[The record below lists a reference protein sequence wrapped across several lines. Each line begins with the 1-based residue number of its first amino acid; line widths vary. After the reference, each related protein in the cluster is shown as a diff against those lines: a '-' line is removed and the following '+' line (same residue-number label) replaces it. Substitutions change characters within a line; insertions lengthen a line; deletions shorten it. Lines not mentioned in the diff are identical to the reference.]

1 MLNDLLLRM
10 RSLFRRKI
18 VEVEMDEELRF
29 HFANQVAKLVHSG
42 LAPQEARRR
51 ARLEFGGM
59 DQVKEE
65 YRDSRGVTF
74 IETLLQDIRY
84 GVRTLR
90 KNPGFAAIAVLTLA
104 LAVGASTAIF
114 SVVDAVLLRPLPFK
128 DPVRLVWAT
137 EHFAFGPSTVVSADF
152 PAWKDRNH
160 VFEQIGAFGGT
171 SGANLT
177 GAGEPARVTVT
188 KVTTALFSMLG
199 VQPIA
204 GRAFLAE
211 EGKQGREHVAVLSE
225 TLWRNSFGADP
236 RIIGET
242 IRLDGAGY
250 LVVGVMPASL
260 RPQADVWTPLALDAE
275 IFSPH
280 SPRWMMLAAVGR
292 LKPGIEISQAQ
303 SDLQVISQQMD
314 KEYPPQ
320 AAQFRAHATVE
331 VIPLHEMLV
340 QNVRS
345 LLLILLGTVGF
356 VLLIACANVANLL
369 LSRSVVRGR
378 EIAVRAAL
386 GAGRLRLI
394 QQLLTE
400 GLLLAA
406 IGGVLGSI
414 TGLWATRILRQLI
427 PATLPA
433 DVRLDPRI
441 FGFSAAIITLAL
453 FLFGLIPALIA
464 SQTDVNETLKEGGL
478 RLGASPGT
486 HRLRGLMSAG
496 EIALSLILLA
506 GAGLLI
512 RSFLRL
518 TEVDLGFDPN
528 GLLIATVERPLTAA
542 FDSQQHSAFFQA
554 SLERI
559 RNLPGVKEAAL
570 TQRYPLGPPHNAT
583 MMLRVQGAENFRPPQ
598 PITVTEISP
607 DYFHVLRIR
616 LLKGRTFSDSDVATA
631 QGAAIINESLARMV
645 FGTREPVGQHIS
657 FTPGPSPWSE
667 VVGVVA
673 DIRDNAI
680 EERPAPEIFVPYLQQ
695 PSFSMTFVL
704 RTESNLLMLAGAV
717 REAVQGIDKN
727 QPLSDTTTMDE
738 VIAKSVALRHF
749 RMLLLGLFAL
759 LALLLAVIGVYGVI
773 AYSSSQRT
781 HEFGVRI
788 ALGADRQDI
797 LNLVVR
803 QGFKL
808 ALLGVSTGV
817 AGALILTRF
826 LSSLLYE
833 VGPRDPLTF
842 AGVAALLMLVALAAS
857 YIPARRATRVDPM
870 VALRYG

>member
-1 MLNDLLLRM
+1 MFGRKRPASDFHAEIEAHLQLEIERLQEEGLNEEEARAAARCAFGNVTQAQERFYESGLWLWWDRLRQDVRFGLRM
-10 RSLFRRKI
+10 L
-18 VEVEMDEELRF
+18 
-29 HFANQVAKLVHSG
+29 AKS
-42 LAPQEARRR
+42 
-51 ARLEFGGM
+51 
-59 DQVKEE
+59 
-65 YRDSRGVTF
+65 
-74 IETLLQDIRY
+74 
-84 GVRTLR
+84 
-90 KNPGFAAIAVLTLA
+90 PGFTTVAVLTLA
-104 LAVGASTAIF
+104 LAIGANTAIF
-114 SVVDAVLLRPLPFK
+114 SVVDAVLLRPLPFR
-128 DPVRLVWAT
+128 DPARLVWAT

-152 PAWKDRNH
+152 PAWKDRNN
-160 VFEQIGAFGGT
+160 VFEEIAAFGGT

-177 GAGEPARVTVT
+177 GTGQPARVTVT
-188 KVTTALFSMLG
+188 NVTTGLFSMLG
-199 VQPIA
+199 VQPVA

-280 SPRWMMLAAVGR
+280 SPRWMMLAAIGR
-292 LKPGIEISQAQ
+292 LKPGIAISKAQA
-303 SDLQVISQQMD
+303 DLQLLAQEMD

-320 AAQFRAHATVE
+320 AAQFRAHETVE
-331 VIPLHEMLV
+331 VIPLHDMLV

-386 GAGRLRLI
+386 GAGRLRLAR
-394 QQLLTE
+394 QLLTE

-414 TGLWATRILRQLI
+414 TGLWATKILGDLI

-433 DVRLDPRI
+433 SVRLDPRI
-441 FGFSAAIITLAL
+441 FGFSAAIITLAS
-453 FLFGLIPALIA
+453 FLFGLIPALITSRA
-464 SQTDVNETLKEGGL
+464 DVNEALKEGGL
-478 RLGASPGT
+478 RLGASAGT
-486 HRLRGLMSAG
+486 HRLRGVMSAG
-496 EIALSLILLA
+496 EIGLSLILLV
-506 GAGLLI
+506 GAGLLV

-518 TEVDLGFDPN
+518 TEVDLGFDPQS
-528 GLLIATVERPLTAA
+528 LLVATVERPLTAA

-583 MMLRVQGAENFRPPQ
+583 MMLRIQGAENFRPPQ
-598 PITVTEISP
+598 PISVTEISP
-607 DYFHVLRIR
+607 DYFHVMRIR
-616 LLKGRTFSDSDVATA
+616 LLKGRTFSASDVAGA
-631 QGAAIINESLARMV
+631 QEVVTVNESLARML
-645 FGTREPVGQHIS
+645 FGAHDAIGQHIS
-657 FTPGPSPWSE
+657 FGGPSAPWKE

-673 DIRDNAI
+673 NVREDAL
-680 EERPAPEIFVPYLQQ
+680 EKEPVPEIFVPYLQQ
-695 PSFSMTFVL
+695 PSFSMAFVL
-704 RTESNLLMLAGAV
+704 RTESSPLILAGAV
-717 REAVQGIDKN
+717 REAVQSIDKN
-727 QPLSDTTTMDE
+727 QPLSGATTMDE
-738 VIAKSVALRHF
+738 VIAKSVAPRRF

-759 LALLLAVIGVYGVI
+759 LALLLAVIGVYGVM
-773 AYSSSQRT
+773 AYSSTQRT

-797 LNLVVR
+797 LKLVVR

-808 ALLGVSTGV
+808 ALLGVSIGV
-817 AGALILTRF
+817 GGALLLTRV

-833 VGPRDPLTF
+833 VSAHDPLTF
-842 AGVAALLMLVALAAS
+842 SAVAALLMLVALAAS
-857 YIPARRATRVDPM
+857 YIPARRAMKVDPI
-870 VALRYG
+870 VALRYE

>member
-1 MLNDLLLRM
+1 MFGRKRPASDFHAEIEAHLQLEIERLQEQGLSGEEARAAARRAFGNVTQAQERFYESGRWLWWDRLWQDVRFGLRM
-10 RSLFRRKI
+10 L
-18 VEVEMDEELRF
+18 
-29 HFANQVAKLVHSG
+29 AKS
-42 LAPQEARRR
+42 
-51 ARLEFGGM
+51 
-59 DQVKEE
+59 
-65 YRDSRGVTF
+65 
-74 IETLLQDIRY
+74 
-84 GVRTLR
+84 
-90 KNPGFAAIAVLTLA
+90 PGFTTVAVLTLA
-104 LAVGASTAIF
+104 LAIGANTAIF

-128 DPVRLVWAT
+128 DPARLVWAT

-160 VFEQIGAFGGT
+160 VFEEIAASGGT

-188 KVTTALFSMLG
+188 NVTTGLFSMLG
-199 VQPIA
+199 VQPVA

-211 EGKQGREHVAVLSE
+211 EGKQGQEHVAVLSE
-225 TLWRNSFGADP
+225 TLWRNRFGADP

-250 LVVGVMPASL
+250 LVVGVMPTSL

-280 SPRWMMLAAVGR
+280 SPRWMMLAAIGR
-292 LKPGIEISQAQ
+292 LKPGIAISKAQA
-303 SDLQVISQQMD
+303 DLQLLSQEMD

-320 AAQFRAHATVE
+320 AAQFRAHETVE
-331 VIPLHEMLV
+331 VIPLHDMLV

-386 GAGRLRLI
+386 GAGRLRLVR
-394 QQLLTE
+394 QLLTE

-414 TGLWATRILRQLI
+414 TGLWATKILRELI

-433 DVRLDPRI
+433 SVRLDPRI
-441 FGFSAAIITLAL
+441 FGFSAAIITLAS

-464 SQTDVNETLKEGGL
+464 SRADVNETLKEGGL
-478 RLGASPGT
+478 RLGASAGT
-486 HRLRGLMSAG
+486 NRLRGMMSAG
-496 EIALSLILLA
+496 EIGLSLILLV
-506 GAGLLI
+506 GAGLLV

-528 GLLIATVERPLTAA
+528 NLLVATVERPLTAA

-583 MMLRVQGAENFRPPQ
+583 MMLRIQGAENFRPPQ
-598 PITVTEISP
+598 PISVTEISP
-607 DYFHVLRIR
+607 DYFHVMRIR
-616 LLKGRTFSDSDVATA
+616 LLKGRTFSISDVAGA
-631 QGAAIINESLARMV
+631 QEVVTVNESLARMV
-645 FGTREPVGQHIS
+645 FGAHDAIGQHIS
-657 FTPGPSPWSE
+657 FGGPSAPWKE

-673 DIRDNAI
+673 NVREDALDK
-680 EERPAPEIFVPYLQQ
+680 EPVPEIFVPYLQQ
-695 PSFSMTFVL
+695 PSFSMAFVL
-704 RTESNLLMLAGAV
+704 RTESSPLMLAGAV
-717 REAVQGIDKN
+717 REAVQSIDKN
-727 QPLSDTTTMDE
+727 QPLSGATTMDE
-738 VIAKSVALRHF
+738 VIAKSVAPRRF

-773 AYSSSQRT
+773 AYSSTQRT

-788 ALGADRQDI
+788 ALGANRQDI
-797 LNLVVR
+797 LKLVVR

-808 ALLGVSTGV
+808 AVLGVSIGV
-817 AGALILTRF
+817 GGALILTRF

-833 VGPRDPLTF
+833 VSAHDPLTF
-842 AGVAALLMLVALAAS
+842 SGVAALLMLVALAAS
-857 YIPARRATRVDPM
+857 YIPARRAMKVDPI
-870 VALRYG
+870 VALRYE

>member
-1 MLNDLLLRM
+1 MFGRKRPASDFHAEIEAHLQLEIERLQEEGLNEEEARAAARCAFGNVTQAQERFYESGLWLWWDRLRQDVRFGLRM
-10 RSLFRRKI
+10 L
-18 VEVEMDEELRF
+18 
-29 HFANQVAKLVHSG
+29 AKS
-42 LAPQEARRR
+42 
-51 ARLEFGGM
+51 
-59 DQVKEE
+59 
-65 YRDSRGVTF
+65 
-74 IETLLQDIRY
+74 
-84 GVRTLR
+84 
-90 KNPGFAAIAVLTLA
+90 PGFTTVAVLTLA
-104 LAVGASTAIF
+104 LAIGANTAIF
-114 SVVDAVLLRPLPFK
+114 SVVDAVLLRPLPFR
-128 DPVRLVWAT
+128 DPARLVWAT

-152 PAWKDRNH
+152 PAWKDRNN
-160 VFEQIGAFGGT
+160 VFEEIAAFGGT

-177 GAGEPARVTVT
+177 GTGQPARVTVT
-188 KVTTALFSMLG
+188 NVTTGLFSMLG
-199 VQPIA
+199 VQPVA

-280 SPRWMMLAAVGR
+280 SPRWMMLAAIGR
-292 LKPGIEISQAQ
+292 LKPGIAISKAQA
-303 SDLQVISQQMD
+303 DLQLLAQEMD

-320 AAQFRAHATVE
+320 AAQFRAHETVE
-331 VIPLHEMLV
+331 VIPLHDMLV

-386 GAGRLRLI
+386 GAGRLRLAR
-394 QQLLTE
+394 QLLTE

-414 TGLWATRILRQLI
+414 TGLWATKILGDLI

-433 DVRLDPRI
+433 SVRLDPRI
-441 FGFSAAIITLAL
+441 FGFSAAIITLAS
-453 FLFGLIPALIA
+453 FLFGLIPALITSRA
-464 SQTDVNETLKEGGL
+464 DVNEALKEGGL
-478 RLGASPGT
+478 RLGASAGT
-486 HRLRGLMSAG
+486 HRLRGVMSAG
-496 EIALSLILLA
+496 EIGLSLILLV
-506 GAGLLI
+506 GAGLLV

-518 TEVDLGFDPN
+518 TEVDLGFDPQS
-528 GLLIATVERPLTAA
+528 LLVATVERPLTAA

-583 MMLRVQGAENFRPPQ
+583 MMLRIQGAENVRPPQ
-598 PITVTEISP
+598 PISVTEISP
-607 DYFHVLRIR
+607 DYFHVMRIR
-616 LLKGRTFSDSDVATA
+616 LLKGRTFSASDVAGA
-631 QGAAIINESLARMV
+631 QEVVTVNESLARML
-645 FGTREPVGQHIS
+645 FGAHDAIGQHIS
-657 FTPGPSPWSE
+657 FGGPSAPWKE

-673 DIRDNAI
+673 NVREDAL
-680 EERPAPEIFVPYLQQ
+680 EKEPVPEIFVPYLQQ
-695 PSFSMTFVL
+695 PSFSMAFVL
-704 RTESNLLMLAGAV
+704 RTESSPLILAGAV
-717 REAVQGIDKN
+717 REAVQSIDKN
-727 QPLSDTTTMDE
+727 QPLSGATTMDE
-738 VIAKSVALRHF
+738 VIAKSVAPRRF

-759 LALLLAVIGVYGVI
+759 LALLLAVIGVYGVM
-773 AYSSSQRT
+773 AYSSTQRT

-797 LNLVVR
+797 LKLVVR

-808 ALLGVSTGV
+808 ALLGVSIGV
-817 AGALILTRF
+817 GGALLLTRV

-833 VGPRDPLTF
+833 VSAHDPLTF
-842 AGVAALLMLVALAAS
+842 SAVAALLMLVALAAS
-857 YIPARRATRVDPM
+857 YIPARRAMKVDPI
-870 VALRYG
+870 VALRYE

>member
-199 VQPIA
+199 VQPVA
-204 GRAFLAE
+204 GRAFLAD
-211 EGKQGREHVAVLSE
+211 EGKQDQEHVALLNE
-225 TLWRNSFGADP
+225 ALWRNRFSADS

-242 IRLDGAGY
+242 IRLDGTGY
-250 LVVGVMPASL
+250 LAVGVMPASV

-320 AAQFRAHATVE
+320 AAQFRAHETVE

-496 EIALSLILLA
+496 EIALSLILLV

-657 FTPGPSPWSE
+657 FTPRPSPWSE

-704 RTESNLLMLAGAV
+704 RTESNPLMLAGAV

-738 VIAKSVALRHF
+738 VIAKSVALRRF

-788 ALGADRQDI
+788 ALGADRRDI

-808 ALLGVSTGV
+808 ALLGVSIGV
-817 AGALILTRF
+817 GGALLLTRV

-833 VGPRDPLTF
+833 VSVHDPLTF
-842 AGVAALLMLVALAAS
+842 SGVAALLMLVALAAS
-857 YIPARRATRVDPM
+857 YIPARRAMKVDPI
-870 VALRYG
+870 VALRYE

>member
-199 VQPIA
+199 VQPVA
-204 GRAFLAE
+204 GRAFLAD
-211 EGKQGREHVAVLSE
+211 EGKQDQEHVALLNE
-225 TLWRNSFGADP
+225 ALWRNRFSADS

-242 IRLDGAGY
+242 IRLDGTGY
-250 LVVGVMPASL
+250 LVVGVMPASV

-320 AAQFRAHATVE
+320 AAQFRAHETVE

-496 EIALSLILLA
+496 EIALSLILLV

-657 FTPGPSPWSE
+657 FTPRPSPWSE

-704 RTESNLLMLAGAV
+704 RTESNPLMLAGAV

-738 VIAKSVALRHF
+738 VIAKSVALRRF

-788 ALGADRQDI
+788 ALGADRRDI

-842 AGVAALLMLVALAAS
+842 AGVTILLMLVALAAS

-870 VALRYG
+870 VALRYE

>member
-1 MLNDLLLRM
+1 MLDDLLLRL
-10 RSLFRRKI
+10 RSLFRRKN
-18 VEVEMDEELRF
+18 VEAELDDELRF
-29 HFANQVAKLVHSG
+29 HFEKQVSKFIQSG
-42 LAPQEARRR
+42 LAPEEAKRR

-59 DQVKEE
+59 EQLKEE
-65 YRDSRGVTF
+65 HRDARGVSF
-74 IETLLQDIRY
+74 IETLVQDVRY

-104 LAVGASTAIF
+104 LAIGANTAIF

-128 DPVRLVWAT
+128 DPARLVWAT
-137 EHFAFGPSTVVSADF
+137 EHFAFGPSTMVSADF

-160 VFEQIGAFGGT
+160 VFEQIAAFGGT
-171 SGANLT
+171 AGANLT

-188 KVTTALFSMLG
+188 QVTTGLFSMLG
-199 VQPIA
+199 VQPVA
-204 GRAFLAE
+204 GRAFLADE
-211 EGKQGREHVAVLSE
+211 EKQGQEHLALLSE
-225 TLWRNSFGADP
+225 TLWRNRFSADP

-242 IRLDGAGY
+242 IRLDGTGY
-250 LVVGVMPASL
+250 IVVGVMPANV

-280 SPRWMMLAAVGR
+280 SPRWMMLAAIGR
-292 LKPGIEISQAQ
+292 LKPRVQISKAQA
-303 SDLQVISQQMD
+303 DLQFLAQEMD

-320 AAQFRAHATVE
+320 AAQFRAHETVE
-331 VIPLHEMLV
+331 VMPLHELLV

-369 LSRSVVRGR
+369 LSRSIVRGR

-386 GAGRLRLI
+386 GAGRLRLV

-400 GLLLAA
+400 ALLLAA

-414 TGLWATRILRQLI
+414 TGLWAAKILRQLI
-427 PATLPA
+427 PASLPA
-433 DVRLDPRI
+433 EVRLDPRI
-441 FGFSAAIITLAL
+441 FAFSTAIITLAL
-453 FLFGLIPALIA
+453 FSFGLIPALIA
-464 SQTDVNETLKEGGL
+464 SRTDVNETLKEGGL

-496 EIALSLILLA
+496 EIALSVILLV
-506 GAGLLI
+506 GAGLLL

-559 RNLPGVKEAAL
+559 RNLPGVKDAAL

-598 PITVTEISP
+598 PISVTEISP
-607 DYFHVLRIR
+607 DYFHVMRIR
-616 LLKGRTFSDSDVATA
+616 LLKGRTFSDRDVAGA
-631 QGAAIINESLARMV
+631 QGAAIINESLARML

-657 FTPGPSPWSE
+657 FNPAPAPWSE

-673 DIRDNAI
+673 DIRDNVI
-680 EERPAPEIFVPYLQQ
+680 EEAPAPQIFVPYLQQ
-695 PSFSMTFVL
+695 PSFSMAFVL
-704 RTESNLLMLAGAV
+704 RTESNPQMLAGAV
-717 REAVQGIDKN
+717 REAVQSIDKN

-738 VIAKSVALRHF
+738 VIAKSVAPRRF
-749 RMLLLGLFAL
+749 RMFLLGLFAL

-797 LNLVVR
+797 LKLVVR

-808 ALLGVSTGV
+808 ALLGVSIGV
-817 AGALILTRF
+817 AGAFLLTRF

-833 VGPRDPLTF
+833 VSPHDPLTF

-857 YIPARRATRVDPM
+857 YIPARRAMRVDPM
-870 VALRYG
+870 VALRYE